1 MKREVHTS
9 TSFVYWKITVVWEK
23 KKKAPCNFLSCEPFF
38 IKHWKEMDK
47 LSLGLK
53 SPEDIFSKMAV
64 SSVLQGKQTTVFTTN
79 DKTLTFNLKLKF
91 WKICICPWESWQ
103 LPKILL
109 VRQVVRVTN
118 DFLIL

>member
-1 MKREVHTS
+1 MT
-9 TSFVYWKITVVWEK
+9 
-23 KKKAPCNFLSCEPFF
+23 
-38 IKHWKEMDK
+38 
-47 LSLGLK
+47 
-53 SPEDIFSKMAV
+53 V
-64 SSVLQGKQTTVFTTN
+64 SSVLQGKQMTVFTTS
-79 DKTLTFNLKLKF
+79 DKILTFNLKLTF

>member
-1 MKREVHTS
+1 
-9 TSFVYWKITVVWEK
+9 
-23 KKKAPCNFLSCEPFF
+23 
-38 IKHWKEMDK
+38 MDK

-53 SPEDIFSKMAV
+53 SPEDIFSKMVV

-109 VRQVVRVTN
+109 ERQVVRVTN